1 MNLPNKLTLV
11 RIVLVP
17 LCLILI
23 GCGWYF
29 VAALVFAAAAITDAM
44 DGHIA
49 RKNNLVTNFGKFAD
63 PIADK
68 IVTVS
73 TLMMMSSRGLLSV
86 WVPVIVVIREL
97 MVDGLRLIA
106 LEKGRVVAAG
116 KSGKIK
122 TVFQMVTILFT
133 LAINVPLIAR
143 ILYFDLSVLVVL
155 LSIATCVLT
164 VYSGAEYFYHLRDLF
179 EKDLKK

>member
-11 RIVLVP
+11 RIALVP

-68 IVTVS
+68 ILTVS

-164 VYSGAEYFYHLRDLF
+164 IYSGAEYFYSLRDLF